1 MKKLFAIVLI
11 VLFLTG
17 CAAQA
22 VIPTETT
29 DPNKAQVIIDR
40 FPAAIDFETYQQI
53 TSANYHSAVTYP
65 WNYVSYN
72 RIRSLGDYVYYITDT
87 LVEGNWSYSYKLQ
100 DSNNISFFLSIT
112 HKDFVLKE
120 RKNATLV
127 PGAESMAQIA
137 EVDSKEYL
145 QIVSNGFV
153 YHYSSGRLSG
163 ISGKINDICFELSA
177 VSSGFGEYP
186 ADGERTL
193 LSLLLSTDS
202 KDQQEAKWVLQRC
215 FPKTWVHYA
224 VYCGIALV
232 AVPAALVVFFVIRTR
247 RAKRKAASA
256 CEAPDDL
263 KITEV
268 SE

>member
-232 AVPAALVVFFVIRTR
+232 AVTALVVFFVIRAR
-247 RAKRKAASA
+247 RAKKKAIS
-256 CEAPDDL
+256 CTGDEQIL
-263 KITEV
+263 
-268 SE
+268 

>member
-72 RIRSLGDYVYYITDT
+72 RIRSLGDYVYYIADS
-87 LVEGNWSYSYKLQ
+87 LLEGNRSYFYKLQ

-153 YHYSSGRLSG
+153 YHYSSGRLCSITG
-163 ISGKINDICFELSA
+163 MINDICFEISS

-202 KDQQEAKWVLQRC
+202 KDQQAGKRMLQRC

-224 VYCGIALV
+224 AYCGIALV
-232 AVPAALVVFFVIRTR
+232 AVTALVVFFVIRAR
-247 RAKRKAASA
+247 RAKKKTALVA
-256 CEAPDDL
+256 CDVDANTP
-263 KITEV
+263 
-268 SE
+268 